1 MTRNKRFSAAFLC
14 ISALLA
20 APAALAAKTDI
31 VTLANGDRLTGEVV
45 RLQRGLLE
53 FKTDTMGTVQIEWD
67 KIAHVESRLLFEVER
82 ASGERHFG
90 RLVPS
95 SESGALAVAESGGE
109 LTTIPVADTVR
120 VAQMDEAGSFRSRLD
135 GNIQFGFSYSD
146 STKVGQLSLGA
157 EVTHRDPKRLW
168 GLDLAVA
175 ESDAPETSS
184 SGTASIGLETRR
196 FLGNRW
202 FWTGLGRFEQNDSLG
217 LDLRSLIGGGAGRYL
232 IQNTNQE
239 LSLVGGL
246 VGTREEFADGHQIS
260 GTELLL
266 GVDYDAFRF
275 DSPELQLGTRVLVF
289 PSLSISGRVR
299 THASIS
305 LRYEIIKDL
314 FAGLSLDH
322 VYDSE
327 PQSLGAESSDYSVTS
342 SIGYKF

>member
-1 MTRNKRFSAAFLC
+1 MMRNKRFSAAFLC

-20 APAALAAKTDI
+20 VPALAAKTDI
-31 VTLANGDRLTGEVV
+31 VTLENGDRLTGEVV

-67 KIAHVESRLLFEVER
+67 KIARVESGLLFEVER

-90 RLVPS
+90 RLAPS
-95 SESGALAVAESGGE
+95 PETGVLAVADAGGE
-109 LTTIPVADTVR
+109 QTAIRVTDTVR
-120 VAQMDEAGSFRSRLD
+120 VTQMDQAGSFRSRLD

-157 EVTHRDPKRLW
+157 EITHRDRKRLW
-168 GLDLAVA
+168 GLDLSIA
-175 ESDAPETSS
+175 ESDAPETGS
-184 SGTASIGLETRR
+184 SGTASLGLETRR
-196 FLGNRW
+196 FFGNRW

-217 LDLRSLIGGGAGRYL
+217 LDLRTLVGGGGGRYL
-232 IQNTNQE
+232 VQNTNQE

-246 VGTREEFADGHQIS
+246 VGTREEFADGNQIS

-266 GVDYDAFRF
+266 GLDYDAFRF
-275 DSPELQLGTRVLVF
+275 DSPELQLGTRLLVF

-299 THASIS
+299 TLASIS
-305 LRYEIIKDL
+305 LRYEIFRDL
-314 FAGLSLDH
+314 FVGLSLDH

-327 PQSLGAESSDYSVTS
+327 PQSLGAQSSDYSVTS